1 MLLDAIR
8 DLGLDP
14 TRSWMIG
21 DKWHDVQVG
30 QRVGARGILV
40 RTGWGDARRRDPPA
54 GQEVYAICDN
64 LADAAALVLAQG
76 PRRRRLG

>member
-14 TRSWMIG
+14 GRSWMIG

-40 RTGWGDARRRDPPA
+40 RTGWGTLEEGTRPA
-54 GQEVYAICDN
+54 GQEVFAICDT
-64 LADAAALVLAQG
+64 LADAAARVLAQG
-76 PRRRRLG
+76 PAGA